1 MSVSYNIKGLMPV
14 TDDYKKRLEIYKSC
28 IELKISPP
36 EEIRKYFEYDS
47 EPCEDGIVVYL
58 KEGVV
63 SESADYTS
71 FYYDVDLLQ
80 IPRDVTKLRFEV
92 SY

>member
-1 MSVSYNIKGLMPV
+1 MSVSYNVKGLMPI
-14 TDDYKKRLEIYKSC
+14 TYDYKKRLEIYKSC
-28 IELKISPP
+28 IELKIDPP

-58 KEGVV
+58 TEGVV
-63 SESADYTS
+63 NESADYTS
-71 FYYDVDLLQ
+71 LYYDVDLSQ
-80 IPRDVTKLRFEV
+80 VPKGVTKLRFEV